1 MTKSNTTSLGHTRI
15 GDYRLVVPYQLQGLS
30 LWVMLRLWPDAADQ
44 RVLKQ
49 FQRAVLASPPQPE
62 RKPVEP
68 LPAGLA
74 LARALDYLTL
84 RHLYSLQYGCRWL
97 FAEAVQRQAKAYKID
112 RPFDFYGAYAGLVS
126 RPLDRTEDLVFL
138 YGVGPHPAELM
149 ILLGATEVDTRIMAG
164 DDPDE
169 LAKQVCRELID
180 AFSCG
185 EYTAEDMAVIDGY
198 SIVDRVAE
206 ERFIARVG
214 G

>member
-1 MTKSNTTSLGHTRI
+1 MTKSSTTSLGHTRI

-44 RVLKQ
+44 RVLRQ
-49 FQRAVLASPPQPE
+49 FQRAVLLSPPQPE
-62 RKPVEP
+62 RKPAEP

-97 FAEAVQRQAKAYKID
+97 FAAAVQRQAKAYKID

-126 RPLDRTEDLVFL
+126 RPLDRTQDHVLM
-138 YGVGPHPAELM
+138 YGEGPHPADLL
-149 ILLGATEVDTRIMAG
+149 ILLGATEVDSRIMDG
-164 DDPDE
+164 VDPDE
-169 LAKQVCRELID
+169 IAKTVCRELID

-185 EYTAEDMAVIDGY
+185 DYTPEDRALMGFYDPAEAPTE
-198 SIVDRVAE
+198 S
-206 ERFIARVG
+206 
-214 G
+214 